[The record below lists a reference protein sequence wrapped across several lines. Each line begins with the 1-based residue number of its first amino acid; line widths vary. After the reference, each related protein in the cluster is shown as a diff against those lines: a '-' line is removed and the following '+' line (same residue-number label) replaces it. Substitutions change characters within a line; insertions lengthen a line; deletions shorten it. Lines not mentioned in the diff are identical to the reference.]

1 MRTQQALTSP
11 IVAVLSGAGVG
22 VGTAAIRVAIPA
34 RREDPCRIHREAA
47 PVAGGPGPHLCPAPG
62 GGQGREG
69 PKASWARM
77 GPGQGGAGRG
87 WGGAEGE
94 GVGSAPSREVVPS
107 PEVVSTFRAV
117 EFSHAPHLVT
127 GHGIIALPAFPA
139 SGHLG
144 VQKSGADG
152 HR

>member
-1 MRTQQALTSP
+1 M
-11 IVAVLSGAGVG
+11 
-22 VGTAAIRVAIPA
+22 
-34 RREDPCRIHREAA
+34 
-47 PVAGGPGPHLCPAPG
+47 
-62 GGQGREG
+62 
-69 PKASWARM
+69 
-77 GPGQGGAGRG
+77 
-87 WGGAEGE
+87 
-94 GVGSAPSREVVPS
+94 GSAPSREVVPS